1 MDGGIMDERI
11 IDLLREIRD
20 KLDEIIDLLS
30 YGDEPEYVIDEEHT
44 DWAGHGD

>member
-1 MDGGIMDERI
+1 MDERI

-30 YGDEPEYVIDEEHT
+30 YGNEYVIDDEHT